1 MPKKKVLNVF
11 ISQPMN
17 GRTEEEILK
26 ERKEVMQALGIVNPY
41 KKTWEIH
48 VLGRYPEYAE
58 KDVPDYVEELRE
70 PGLWYLGE
78 RLKSMANADFVVMVK
93 YYTDLTSGC
102 LVERKVAYE
111 YDIPF
116 IDGPVIGGMTYLK
129 KRMVEAMRLKN
140 KLVYNK

>member
-17 GRTEEEILK
+17 GRSEEEILK
-26 ERKEVMQALGIVNPY
+26 ERKWAMRVLGIANPY

-48 VLGRYPEYAE
+48 VIDSYVK
-58 KDVPDYVEELRE
+58 KDVPDFVGELRQ
-70 PGLWYLGE
+70 PRLWYLGDSIK
-78 RLKSMANADFVVMVK
+78 LMADADFVVMVK

>member
-17 GRTEEEILK
+17 GRTEEEILN
-26 ERKEVMQALGIVNPY
+26 ERKGVMQALGIVNPY

-48 VLGRYPEYAE
+48 VIDSYFKE
-58 KDVPDYVEELRE
+58 DIPDNVGELRE
-70 PGLWYLGE
+70 PRLWYLGDSIK
-78 RLKSMANADFVVMVK
+78 LLADADLVVMVK

-140 KLVYNK
+140 KLMYNK